1 MWISDCAK
9 NLTFWVFFFC
19 QTVGEKSSAEHVLY
33 LDELVSDEQEGGGE
47 EEEGRDQEA
56 VHEGIIGK

>member
-1 MWISDCAK
+1 M
-9 NLTFWVFFFC
+9 FFFGQIC
-19 QTVGEKSSAEHVLY
+19 EKSSAEHVLY

-56 VHEGIIGK
+56 VYEGIIQ